1 MKVVHIIENLL
12 SGGRERRLMEFLKAC
27 QGREDIENHLI
38 ILSDEIFFTEIKNIP
53 HTIISRKEFNEVKCL
68 YEIYKFCIK
77 YNPDIIHAWGE
88 LAACHASVVKF
99 LLRKK
104 LVNGMVSSAGDKI
117 TFKRQAYA
125 KFSFVFSDIILSNSQ
140 AGLRSFNVPKVKSRQ
155 VYNGFNYDR
164 LKNLK
169 SKEEIT
175 QRFNIKTKMI
185 VGMVANFTAH
195 KDYDTYL
202 ESAKRIVGIRNDVSF
217 LCVGEGW
224 NMGIKQTRNMDDYK
238 REYACANIIF
248 TGMQKDIESIS
259 NILDIGV
266 LISHGEA
273 ISNSILEYMALGKPV
288 VATNK
293 GGTPELIENN
303 GNGFLVEY
311 KNVDELVEKL
321 QLLIDSPELRDRMG
335 KRSKEIIEEK
345 FSITSMVNGIIGIYT
360 SLINGKRI

>member
-1 MKVVHIIENLL
+1 LKVVHIIENLL
-12 SGGRERRLMEFLKAC
+12 SGGRERRLIEFLKAC
-27 QGREDIENHLI
+27 HGRGDIENHLI
-38 ILSDEIFFTEIKNIP
+38 ILSDEIFFTEIKDIP
-53 HTIISRKEFNEVKCL
+53 HTIISRKEFNEAECL
-68 YEIYKFCIK
+68 YKIFKFCKK
-77 YNPDIIHAWGE
+77 YDPDIIHAWGE

-99 LLRKK
+99 VLRKK
-104 LVNGMVSSAGDKI
+104 MINGMVSSASDKI
-117 TFKRQAYA
+117 TLKRQVYA
-125 KFSFVFSDIILSNSQ
+125 RFSFVFSDIILSNSL
-140 AGLRSFNVPKVKSRQ
+140 AGLRSFNVPKKKSRQ

-169 SKEEIT
+169 SKEEIVD
-175 QRFNIKTKMI
+175 RFNIRTKMI

-202 ESAKRIVGIRNDVSF
+202 EAAKKIVGMRKDVSF

-224 NMGIKQTRNMDDYK
+224 NMGIKQSRSMEDYK
-238 REYACANIIF
+238 KEYACENIIF

-288 VATNK
+288 IATNK

-321 QLLIDSPELRDRMG
+321 QLLINDGMLREKMG
-335 KRSKEIIEEK
+335 NRSKQIIEEK
-345 FSITSMVNGIIGIYT
+345 FSIKSMVNGIIGIYT
-360 SLINGKRI
+360 SLLNGKKI

>member
-12 SGGRERRLMEFLKAC
+12 SGGRERRLIEFLKGC
-27 QGREDIENHLI
+27 SGRNIIENHLI

-53 HTIISRKEFNEVKCL
+53 HTIISRKELSEPMVLKK
-68 YEIYKFCIK
+68 IYSFCK
-77 YNPDIIHAWGE
+77 EYDPDIIHAWGE

-117 TFKRQAYA
+117 TLKRKIYA
-125 KFSFVFSDIILSNSQ
+125 GFSFLFSDIILSNSK
-140 AGLRSFNVPKVKSRQ
+140 AGLASFDVPHKKARI
-155 VYNGFNYDR
+155 VYNGFNGKR
-164 LKNLK
+164 LENLTPK
-169 SKEEIT
+169 DILVKRLGIHEG
-175 QRFNIKTKMI
+175 FI

-202 ESAKRIVGIRNDVSF
+202 EAAKYILSKRQDITF

-224 NMGIKQTRNMDDYK
+224 NMGIKQTRGMEDYK
-238 REYACANIIF
+238 REYACENIIF

-288 VATNK
+288 IATNK
-293 GGTPELIENN
+293 GGTPELVENGN
-303 GNGFLVEY
+303 NGFLIGY
-311 KNVDELVEKL
+311 KNVEELAEKIEFLLDDE
-321 QLLIDSPELRDRMG
+321 DLRRKMG
-335 KRSKEIIEEK
+335 ERSKQIIAEK
-345 FSITSMVNGIIGIYT
+345 FSINGMVNGIIEIYR
-360 SLINGKRI
+360 SLLK